1 MRAGSIAQG
10 SDSHASR
17 TEQNFR
23 KIILGNEGTLS
34 PIKYDPP
41 ADFFF
46 RKKGRRIRIL
56 AFSFERF
63 ENGLEGWS
71 CNAASVIVDCK
82 VILIETY
89 KSMTRFMKRRKLFL
103 ITFYIKKGE

>member
-10 SDSHASR
+10 LDSHASR
-17 TEQNFR
+17 TEQNFP
-23 KIILGNEGTLS
+23 KIILGKEGTLS

-41 ADFFF
+41 PDFFF

-63 ENGLEGWS
+63 ENRLEGWS
-71 CNAASVIVDCK
+71 CNAASIIVDCK
-82 VILIETY
+82 VVTY
-89 KSMTRFMKRRKLFL
+89 RNL
-103 ITFYIKKGE
+103 